1 MANEDLK
8 PRQNRRVGRIAE
20 NNPERA
26 GRVADRLV
34 TKSEREEKGKKIAD
48 RYSSSSEEN
57 YKPQQKAEQL
67 EYLRKGSS
75 KEKEAALK
83 YSEAAYDAIN
93 FKNRDID
100 RFKGSF
106 NQQGVRDTRNT
117 LTLEEVE
124 AIRKPKP

>member
-20 NNPERA
+20 NNPDRA
-26 GRVADRLV
+26 ERVAERLV

-48 RYSSSSEEN
+48 KYSSSN
-57 YKPQQKAEQL
+57 YNEKYQAKL
-67 EYLRKGSS
+67 ERMKSGASS
-75 KEKEAALK
+75 V
-83 YSEAAYDAIN
+83 SDYDSIN

-100 RFKGSF
+100 KFKDSF
-106 NQQGVRDTRNT
+106 NQQGVRDMGKT

>member
-8 PRQNRRVGRIAE
+8 PRQYKRVGRIAE

-48 RYSSSSEEN
+48 RYSSSSD
-57 YKPQQKAEQL
+57 KPQQKAEQL
-67 EYLRKGSS
+67 DSLRKGSS
-75 KEKEAALK
+75 GQKEAALK

-100 RFKGSF
+100 RFK
-106 NQQGVRDTRNT
+106 
-117 LTLEEVE
+117 LYAE
-124 AIRKPKP
+124 PKP